1 MDSRASR
8 YNQGATRGERG
19 AEDDCLCSFVPP
31 CWGAPALGSGQPPA
45 AKSCASY
52 GAVCT
57 RSPRCHPDHSGSWQK
72 IGTEK
77 LFTRNAAPCGWR
89 GGIFYKKC
97 VSLCRR
103 DEGIA
108 KEEKGSFPSPLLQSP
123 GKRQAGKI
131 RGRLP
136 KAGALRRNLT
146 CRIPESPAV
155 QSAAYI
161 RLCCAPCC
169 THRRRCRPHNR
180 PMRTGQPV
188 RRPRPTWP
196 TPRIRCR
203 RPG

>member
-1 MDSRASR
+1 M
-8 YNQGATRGERG
+8 
-19 AEDDCLCSFVPP
+19 CSFVPP
-31 CWGAPALGSGQPPA
+31 CWGAPALGSGQRPKA
-45 AKSCASY
+45 ASVTVPFVLVLPGVTRIIAARGGVCA
-52 GAVCT
+52 
-57 RSPRCHPDHSGSWQK
+57 WQK

-89 GGIFYKKC
+89 GSIFFEKC

-108 KEEKGSFPSPLLQSP
+108 KEERGYFPSPLLQSP
-123 GKRQAGKI
+123 RRRQAGKI
-131 RGRLP
+131 RGSLP

-146 CRIPESPAV
+146 CRTPESPAV

-169 THRRRCRPHNR
+169 TRRRRCRPHNR

>member
-1 MDSRASR
+1 MKRLSVLIECVPWIPVRAVIIR
-8 YNQGATRGERG
+8 VQPVGNGVQRMIACAALCRRAGER
-19 AEDDCLCSFVPP
+19 LLL
-31 CWGAPALGSGQPPA
+31 APLSRQP
-45 AKSCASY
+45 
-52 GAVCT
+52 G
-57 RSPRCHPDHSGSWQK
+57 HSGSWQK

-89 GGIFYKKC
+89 GSFFFGKC
-97 VSLCRR
+97 VSLCGR

-108 KEEKGSFPSPLLQSP
+108 KEEKGYFPSPLLQSP
-123 GKRQAGKI
+123 GKRQAGRI

-146 CRIPESPAV
+146 CRTPESPAV

-169 THRRRCRPHNR
+169 MHRRRCMPHNR